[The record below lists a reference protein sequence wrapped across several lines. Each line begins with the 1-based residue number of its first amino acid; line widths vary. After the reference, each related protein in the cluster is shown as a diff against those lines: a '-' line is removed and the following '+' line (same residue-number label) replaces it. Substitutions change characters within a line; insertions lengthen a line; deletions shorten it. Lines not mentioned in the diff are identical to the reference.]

1 MLVEHSGGAEVFQL
15 VEKNSFK
22 SSAFSLSELAS
33 IPSFSS
39 VGMACE
45 SLLIILKV
53 FQKSLLLKVFSF
65 PKYSLFAVRIM
76 LVILFHD
83 NDIAHGVKFD
93 WIFLLSEIVHSV

>member
-39 VGMACE
+39 VGMACGH
-45 SLLIILKV
+45 
-53 FQKSLLLKVFSF
+53 
-65 PKYSLFAVRIM
+65 Y
-76 LVILFHD
+76 
-83 NDIAHGVKFD
+83 
-93 WIFLLSEIVHSV
+93 